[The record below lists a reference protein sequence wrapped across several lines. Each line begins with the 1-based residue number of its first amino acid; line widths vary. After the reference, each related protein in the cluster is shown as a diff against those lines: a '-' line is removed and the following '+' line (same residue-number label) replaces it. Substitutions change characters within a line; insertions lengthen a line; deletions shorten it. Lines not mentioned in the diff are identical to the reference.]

1 MRELFTDSIR
11 AGLANIDLHDLK
23 EPAPDAKA
31 PELIFKDSVKWTVLP
46 DRLRI
51 ECTREFEFEPECNFS
66 LTITYFVEH
75 FLKVEGS
82 LDKYTGE
89 EIKKAIVEDLAF
101 SLQSNQDFSARMSLL
116 AAQIFSNFGGSP
128 AITPPAFPIEQDKMI
143 VNNN

>member
-75 FLKVEGS
+75 FLKVEDHWTS
-82 LDKYTGE
+82 
-89 EIKKAIVEDLAF
+89 IQAKKLKRLLLKIWRFTFKATKIFPPECPCWQLKF
-101 SLQSNQDFSARMSLL
+101 S
-116 AAQIFSNFGGSP
+116 
-128 AITPPAFPIEQDKMI
+128 PILVVRQR
-143 VNNN
+143 

>member
-51 ECTREFEFEPECNFS
+51 ECTREFGFEPECNFS

-89 EIKKAIVEDLAF
+89 EIKRAIVEDWRFTFKATKIFPPECPCWQLKF
-101 SLQSNQDFSARMSLL
+101 SQMRVVRQR
-116 AAQIFSNFGGSP
+116 
-128 AITPPAFPIEQDKMI
+128 
-143 VNNN
+143 

>member
-51 ECTREFEFEPECNFS
+51 ECTREFEFEPECNFFPDQ
-66 LTITYFVEH
+66 LHIFVEH

-89 EIKKAIVEDLAF
+89 ELKRLLLKIWRFTFKATKIFPPECPCWQLKF
-101 SLQSNQDFSARMSLL
+101 S
-116 AAQIFSNFGGSP
+116 
-128 AITPPAFPIEQDKMI
+128 PILVVRQR
-143 VNNN
+143 

>member
-75 FLKVEGS
+75 FLKS
-82 LDKYTGE
+82 
-89 EIKKAIVEDLAF
+89 
-101 SLQSNQDFSARMSLL
+101 
-116 AAQIFSNFGGSP
+116 GG
-128 AITPPAFPIEQDKMI
+128 IIGQ
-143 VNNN
+143 VYRRRN

>member
-75 FLKVEGS
+75 FFENSESYPHRMIARGRFS
-82 LDKYTGE
+82 
-89 EIKKAIVEDLAF
+89 KKCL
-101 SLQSNQDFSARMSLL
+101 
-116 AAQIFSNFGGSP
+116 
-128 AITPPAFPIEQDKMI
+128 
-143 VNNN
+143 

>member
-75 FLKVEGS
+75 FLKVEES

-101 SLQSNQDFSARMSLL
+101 KAIKIFPPECPCWQLKFS
-116 AAQIFSNFGGSP
+116 
-128 AITPPAFPIEQDKMI
+128 PILVVRQR
-143 VNNN
+143 